1 MWWRLDYTKLKV
13 KIFLIY
19 MSVIGGVSNVIPNTN
34 CYILNNGSMKSWE
47 TWDTSVIDM
56 RHGSIMPFQ
65 EGYLAMG
72 QAPE

>member
-1 MWWRLDYTKLKV
+1 MR
-13 KIFLIY
+13 
-19 MSVIGGVSNVIPNTN
+19 
-34 CYILNNGSMKSWE
+34 SWE

-72 QAPE
+72 QAPEYASFLLNPLFDNIFKNQHLHYYHK